1 MYFWA
6 LKIYCL
12 NRFCAK
18 ISFIFL
24 ILISIVS
31 CNAVKR
37 VGPDEQLLTENT
49 IYLNGEKIKEPR
61 IYNQLYQEP
70 NTRLLGVPLRLYF
83 YNLARPNIDSILSA
97 RYLEK
102 EGREKFLVTLLS
114 RKQLEKY
121 LYSRKEFNQ
130 WIKRSGEAPVVIEES
145 ETKKSLNRLQ
155 AWYWN
160 HGWFNAETDYEKIP
174 SGKKRAELN
183 YYITTHEPYKVDSIS
198 TRIASPVLDSI
209 YQAHEEASEIKSGVQ
224 YRTLDYNAERD
235 RLANLFRNNGV
246 YDFDQEYISFN
257 ADTINTNHS
266 VNTTLIIK
274 NKKVSETDSTTRV
287 PFKIHKV
294 STVNIFTDYSFAN
307 RNEALT
313 DSVHHQGYTLYSF
326 DDMEYKPQAITD
338 AVFIKPGT
346 IYSDTDRTRTYSR
359 LNSLRV
365 FKYPN
370 ISYTPDPADSTNT
383 DLIANIFLTPQPKYS
398 LGFDFDVSQSN
409 IQKFGIGFGGSLL
422 IRNVFRGAE
431 NLEISGR
438 GSIGSSTDAAA
449 SSNKDQ
455 FFDITEI
462 GADLKLTF
470 PRIFLPFDTE
480 KLIPKYMSP
489 FTSLSIGLSTQ
500 HNIGLDKQNL
510 SGILNYRWN
519 PSGFQADRLDL
530 LNVQY
535 VRNLNTANYFNV
547 YRNSYGELNDIA
559 RSANVVTDPAYLDE
573 NGNLSIPQGA
583 ENFIED
589 VTGSGTST
597 TGLTSAQQQLVS
609 NIGERKS
616 RLTENNLILAS
627 NYTYLWN
634 TKENLYD
641 EEFSRFRFKIESA
654 GNALSLFSKLANLK
668 KNENGNYEVMGVN
681 FSQYIKTEI
690 DFIKHWD
697 LGHDNIFAIRTF
709 GGVAIPYGNANSIPF
724 TRSFFAG
731 GPNDNRAWQAYDLG
745 PGSSGGRN
753 EFNEANMKIA
763 LNLEY
768 RYNLFGALN
777 SAFFIDAGNI
787 WNVLDI
793 VEDEASTFTGF
804 SDLKEIAI
812 GSGIGLRYDFDF
824 FVLRFDVGFK
834 TYDPAL
840 PAGNRWFKEYNFN
853 HAVYNVGIN
862 YPF

>member
-1 MYFWA
+1 M
-6 LKIYCL
+6 

-18 ISFIFL
+18 ISLISLTLLFL
-24 ILISIVS
+24 IS

-37 VGPDEQLLTENT
+37 VDEDESLLTKNT
-49 IYLNGEKIKEPR
+49 IFLNGKELKEQR
-61 IYNQLYQEP
+61 IYDQLYQEP
-70 NTRLLGVPLRLYF
+70 NTRLLGVPLRLHF
-83 YNLARPNIDSILSA
+83 YNLARPNIDSILSS
-97 RYLEK
+97 RYLQNEK
-102 EGREKFLVTLLS
+102 RKRRLSNLLS
-114 RKQLEKY
+114 RKQLDKY
-121 LYSRKEFNQ
+121 LNSRKEFNQ
-130 WIKRSGEAPVVIEES
+130 WIKRTGEAPVVIEQS
-145 ETKKSLNRLQ
+145 ETQKSLNRLKS
-155 AWYWN
+155 WYWN
-160 HGWFNAETDYEKIP
+160 HGWFNVETEADQLP
-174 SGKKRAELN
+174 TGNKRAKVN
-183 YYITTHEPYKVDSIS
+183 YYVTTHEPYQVDSLT
-198 TRIASPVLDSI
+198 TRIESPVLDSL
-209 YQAHEEASEIKSGVQ
+209 YEAHEAKSEIESGVQ
-224 YRTLDYNAERD
+224 YATLDFNAERD
-235 RLANLFRNNGV
+235 RLTNLFRNNGV
-246 YDFDQEYISFN
+246 YNFDQEYISFN
-257 ADTINTNHS
+257 ADTINTNHTA
-266 VNTTLIIK
+266 NTTLIIK
-274 NKKVSETDSTTRV
+274 NRKISEADTTGRV
-287 PFKIHKV
+287 PFKIHDV
-294 STVNIFTDYSFAN
+294 SKVNIFTDYSFAN
-307 RNEALT
+307 KNVALS
-313 DSVHHQGYTLYSF
+313 DSVHHEGYTLYSF
-326 DDMEYKPQAITD
+326 QEMEYKPEAITD
-338 AVFIKPGT
+338 AIFIKPGET
-346 IYSDTDRTRTYSR
+346 YSDMARTRTYSR

-370 ISYTPDPADSTNT
+370 ISYTPDPADSTRT

-422 IRNVFRGAE
+422 IRNVFKGAE

-449 SSNKDQ
+449 SSDKDQ

-470 PRIFLPFDTE
+470 PRIFLPFDSE
-480 KLIPKYMSP
+480 KFIPKYMMP
-489 FTSLSIGLSTQ
+489 FTSLSVGVSTQ

-519 PSGFQADRLDL
+519 PSRILTNRLDL
-530 LNVQY
+530 LNIQY
-535 VRNLNTANYFNV
+535 VRNLNTDNYFNV
-547 YRNSYGELNDIA
+547 YRNSYEDLNDIA
-559 RSANVVTDPAYLDE
+559 QSANVVTNPDFLDDD
-573 NGNLSIPQGA
+573 GDLTIPVGA
-583 ENFIED
+583 ENFIRD
-589 VTGSGTST
+589 VEAGNPGT
-597 TGLTSAQQQLVS
+597 TGLTEDQEQLVS

-616 RLTENNLILAS
+616 RLTENNLIFAS
-627 NYTYLWN
+627 NFSYLWN

-641 EEFSRFRFKIESA
+641 EEFSRLRFKIETA
-654 GNALSLFSKLANLK
+654 GNALSAFSELAGLK
-668 KNENGNYEVMGVN
+668 KNENGNYEILGVN
-681 FSQYIKTEI
+681 YSQYVKTEI

-697 LGHDNIFAIRTF
+697 LGHDNIFAFRGF

-763 LNLEY
+763 LNFEY

-777 SAFFIDAGNI
+777 SAFFIDVGNI

-793 VEDEASTFTGF
+793 VEEEAATFTSF
-804 SDLKEIAI
+804 ADLKDIAV

-834 TYDPAL
+834 TYDPAR
-840 PAGNRWFKEYNFN
+840 PQGERWFKDYNFN